1 MEEEEVGV
9 EKQRELLAVHKTIAK
24 YEGKKDV
31 QCRHMTMLCPD
42 RCGHGGITASFKIK
56 DYVHYEKPGEYGDPK
71 SQTYHVRP
79 SDPVPTTG
87 LTPERLAVLEALAP
101 GDEVALEWNH
111 DYVTMEFEGGGTC
124 SSPQRPIT
132 HLAKK

>member
-56 DYVHYEKPGEYGDPK
+56 E
-71 SQTYHVRP
+71 
-79 SDPVPTTG
+79 
-87 LTPERLAVLEALAP
+87 
-101 GDEVALEWNH
+101 
-111 DYVTMEFEGGGTC
+111 
-124 SSPQRPIT
+124 
-132 HLAKK
+132 